1 MADGLL
7 RKASRVKKK
16 LLFPFECQ
24 HPHYKRQ
31 RQMFLNNSRDSEV
44 KASEFC
50 GCEKAS
56 EITGELS
63 TP

>member
-1 MADGLL
+1 
-7 RKASRVKKK
+7 
-16 LLFPFECQ
+16 
-24 HPHYKRQ
+24 
-31 RQMFLNNSRDSEV
+31 MFLNNSRDSEV

-56 EITGELS
+56 EITGELL